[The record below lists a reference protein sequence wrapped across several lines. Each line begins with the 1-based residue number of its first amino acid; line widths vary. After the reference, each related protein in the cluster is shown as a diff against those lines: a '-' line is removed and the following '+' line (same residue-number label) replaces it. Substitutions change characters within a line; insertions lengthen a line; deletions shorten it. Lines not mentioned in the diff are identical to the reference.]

1 MQYINTNITIE
12 YYGILG
18 NGKLNKVQDF
28 DTKAKTIQRQYLFF
42 SQNYT
47 KLLILCS
54 VTTEANTVIG
64 EFSDSIKDG
73 HTHILGVS
81 LQESSGI

>member
-42 SQNYT
+42 T
-47 KLLILCS
+47 KLHKI
-54 VTTEANTVIG
+54 ADTV
-64 EFSDSIKDG
+64 FSDHRGKYSNW
-73 HTHILGVS
+73 
-81 LQESSGI
+81 GI